1 MGYLNSILILG
12 GINVLAVV
20 GVAVLTGYTGLF
32 TIGHAAFM
40 AIGGYTAAVLVV
52 KLGQPFWL
60 ALVAAGSVAAVSS
73 LIVGY
78 PSLRSKLKGDYF
90 AIAMLGFGEA
100 VRLLLNN
107 TYKVI
112 NGAIGFTGI
121 PLLTTSTLVVVLDIV
136 GIILVRNFVIS
147 QYGKNCVA
155 IREQEVAAELM
166 GIDVLKTK
174 LWALGISAFYGGV
187 AGGLFGFY
195 MTYLAP
201 GMFTSQKSSDLLAG
215 VVFGGMSSI
224 TGPVLAAF
232 LLVVLPELLRF
243 LFVWRLVIYGLLF
256 VIIMVFRPQGLLG
269 YRDINWASLRRLWA
283 RFSGG
288 RRPPQA
294 VPREGGR

>member
-60 ALVAAGSVAAVSS
+60 ALVAAGVAAALSS

-78 PSLRSKLKGDYF
+78 PTLRSKLKGDYF

-100 VRLLLNN
+100 VRLILNN
-107 TYKVI
+107 TYAVI

-121 PLLTTSTLVVVLDIV
+121 PLLTTSTLVIILDIG
-136 GIILVRNFVIS
+136 GIILIRNFVIS

-166 GIDVLKTK
+166 GIDVMKTK
-174 LWALGISAFYGGV
+174 LWALGISAFYAGV
-187 AGGLFGFY
+187 AGGLFAFY

-201 GMFTSQKSSDLLAG
+201 SMFTSSKSSDLLAG
-215 VVFGGMSSI
+215 VVFGGINSI

-232 LLVVLPELLRF
+232 FLVVLPELLRF

-256 VIIMVFRPQGLLG
+256 VIIMIFRPQGLLG
-269 YRDINWASLRRLWA
+269 YRDINWASLKQLLA
-283 RFSGG
+283 RFNGG
-288 RRPPQA
+288 RRPSQA
-294 VPREGGR
+294 VTREGGR